1 MSSIK
6 QFTSSQAH
14 RRIRKIVQTTI
25 DPKQRVNQKR
35 KGTKK

>member
-6 QFTSSQAH
+6 QYTDSQAH

-25 DPKQRVNQKR
+25 DPKQKVNQKR
-35 KGTKK
+35 KGVKK